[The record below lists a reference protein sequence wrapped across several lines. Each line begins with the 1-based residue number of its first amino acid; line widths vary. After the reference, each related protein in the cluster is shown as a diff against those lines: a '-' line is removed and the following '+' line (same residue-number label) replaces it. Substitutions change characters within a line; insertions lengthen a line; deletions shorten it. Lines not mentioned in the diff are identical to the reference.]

1 MATALV
7 YVPEAAKY
15 TEVPLWLSSS
25 MCPEKELNQLGS
37 LKPVVCLA
45 AHLCFLHH
53 PKRRETC
60 IDCLYRALNAF
71 KKSDFNY

>member
-1 MATALV
+1 MASAFI
-7 YVPEAAKY
+7 YVTESHKY
-15 TEVPLWLSSS
+15 VEVPLWLSSS
-25 MCPEKELNQLGS
+25 ICPTKELDKLGE
-37 LKPVVCLA
+37 LKAVVCLA

-71 KKSDFNY
+71 KRSDFDY